1 MKVYIDYS
9 ALLGKIVEVFG
20 TQYNFALAIG
30 LSERTISLKLNN
42 HIPWKSTEIISALS
56 ILGIPSSEV
65 EKYFFKQKV
74 QANELSEPQTTR
86 QKEAV

>member
-1 MKVYIDYS
+1 MKVNIDYS

-20 TQYNFALAIG
+20 TQYNFARSMG

-42 HIPWKSTEIISALS
+42 HIPWKNTEIILAMNVLN
-56 ILGIPSSEV
+56 IPSEEV

-74 QANELSEPQTTR
+74 QVSEPKRVKT
-86 QKEAV
+86 A